1 VLGGR
6 RKTHVTWSHKHW
18 SELTRDEIYMILA
31 LRQRVFVV
39 EHRRPC
45 LDADGADSL
54 AWHLWVAR
62 GDEGVDA
69 YLRWFAPGVRSAEA
83 SIGRV
88 VTAAGV
94 RGTGVG
100 RALLVEG
107 LARIHS
113 QCGDVPVRITAQQYL
128 ERFYTEYGFIRS
140 SGTFA
145 IDDIDHIE
153 MVRRPS

>member
-1 VLGGR
+1 M
-6 RKTHVTWSHKHW
+6 TWSHKHW
-18 SELTRDEIYMILA
+18 SELTRDEIYMILT

-45 LDADGADSL
+45 LDTDGADSL
-54 AWHLWVAR
+54 AWHLWH

-69 YLRWFAPGVRSAEA
+69 YLRWFAPGVRCIEA
-83 SIGRV
+83 SIGRL

-94 RGTGVG
+94 RGTGLG
-100 RALLVEG
+100 RTLLVEG
-107 LARIHS
+107 LERINAR
-113 QCGDVPVRITAQQYL
+113 CGDVPVRITAQQYL

-153 MVRRPS
+153 MVRPPVD